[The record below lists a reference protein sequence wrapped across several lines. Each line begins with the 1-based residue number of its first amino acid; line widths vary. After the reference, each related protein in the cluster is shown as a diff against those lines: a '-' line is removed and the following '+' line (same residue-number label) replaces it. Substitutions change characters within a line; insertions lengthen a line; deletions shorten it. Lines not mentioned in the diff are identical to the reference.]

1 MPGKFK
7 HLHVTVAVLQRK
19 YSNYYVN
26 MKAKDI
32 INQLLESKS
41 IKAGPFAKE
50 IGVHP
55 TQIYDLQSEK
65 IKKISASIA
74 SKIVNRYPEYDPIWL
89 LTGEGEML
97 KSQPASLDLESKT
110 NKTSAPYQIE
120 TKNIN
125 IDLHGEQIDSKR
137 TIEVLIKVIETYQ
150 TRMDDLLNVIEVLKN
165 ENTELKEQLQKPNVS

>member
-1 MPGKFK
+1 
-7 HLHVTVAVLQRK
+7 
-19 YSNYYVN
+19 

-74 SKIVNRYPEYDPIWL
+74 SKIVNRYPEYGSRGGQNAPFFYFTPI
-89 LTGEGEML
+89 GY
-97 KSQPASLDLESKT
+97 KSIFYKS
-110 NKTSAPYQIE
+110 N
-120 TKNIN
+120 
-125 IDLHGEQIDSKR
+125 R
-137 TIEVLIKVIETYQ
+137 LIF
-150 TRMDDLLNVIEVLKN
+150 NVFK
-165 ENTELKEQLQKPNVS
+165 

>member
-1 MPGKFK
+1 M
-7 HLHVTVAVLQRK
+7 LQHK
-19 YSNYYVN
+19 DSNYYVN

-74 SKIVNRYPEYDPIWL
+74 SKIVNR
-89 LTGEGEML
+89 
-97 KSQPASLDLESKT
+97 SQ
-110 NKTSAPYQIE
+110 N
-120 TKNIN
+120 
-125 IDLHGEQIDSKR
+125 
-137 TIEVLIKVIETYQ
+137 TILFGFLQERARCLNLSQHHLI
-150 TRMDDLLNVIEVLKN
+150 
-165 ENTELKEQLQKPNVS
+165 

>member
-1 MPGKFK
+1 MTCKVK
-7 HLHVTVAVLQRK
+7 
-19 YSNYYVN
+19 
-26 MKAKDI
+26 
-32 INQLLESKS
+32 
-41 IKAGPFAKE
+41 
-50 IGVHP
+50 
-55 TQIYDLQSEK
+55 K

-97 KSQPASLDLESKT
+97 KSEPASLDLESKT
-110 NKTSAPYQIE
+110 NKTSAPHQIE

>member
-1 MPGKFK
+1 M
-7 HLHVTVAVLQRK
+7 LQYK
-19 YSNYYVN
+19 DSNYYIN

-50 IGVHP
+50 IEVHP

-97 KSQPASLDLESKT
+97 KSEPASLDLESKT
-110 NKTSAPYQIE
+110 NKTSAPHQIE

-125 IDLHGEQIDSKR
+125 IDLQEEQIDSKK
-137 TIEVLIKVIETYQ
+137 TIEVLIKVIQTYQ
-150 TRMDDLLNVIEVLKN
+150 TRMDDLLNVVEVLKN

>member
-1 MPGKFK
+1 
-7 HLHVTVAVLQRK
+7 
-19 YSNYYVN
+19 

-55 TQIYDLQSEK
+55 TQRYDLQSEK

-97 KSQPASLDLESKT
+97 KSEPASLDLESKT
-110 NKTSAPYQIE
+110 NKTSAPHQIE

-125 IDLHGEQIDSKR
+125 IDLQEEQIDSKK
-137 TIEVLIKVIETYQ
+137 TIEVLIKVIQTYQ
-150 TRMDDLLNVIEVLKN
+150 TRMDDLLNVVEVLKN

>member
-1 MPGKFK
+1 M
-7 HLHVTVAVLQRK
+7 LQYK
-19 YSNYYVN
+19 DSNYYIN

-97 KSQPASLDLESKT
+97 KSEPASLDLESKT
-110 NKTSAPYQIE
+110 NKTSAPHQIE
-120 TKNIN
+120 TK
-125 IDLHGEQIDSKR
+125 K
-137 TIEVLIKVIETYQ
+137 Y
-150 TRMDDLLNVIEVLKN
+150 
-165 ENTELKEQLQKPNVS
+165 

>member
-1 MPGKFK
+1 
-7 HLHVTVAVLQRK
+7 
-19 YSNYYVN
+19 

-32 INQLLESKS
+32 INQLLESTS

-89 LTGEGEML
+89 LTGEGEIDIIHKLEDIAIKMNNQHDRL
-97 KSQPASLDLESKT
+97 ERLLFGVELNLITCNKIEPEKNNIHKTISL
-110 NKTSAPYQIE
+110 NK
-120 TKNIN
+120 K
-125 IDLHGEQIDSKR
+125 
-137 TIEVLIKVIETYQ
+137 
-150 TRMDDLLNVIEVLKN
+150 
-165 ENTELKEQLQKPNVS
+165 

>member
-1 MPGKFK
+1 
-7 HLHVTVAVLQRK
+7 
-19 YSNYYVN
+19 

-97 KSQPASLDLESKT
+97 KSEPASLDLESKT
-110 NKTSAPYQIE
+110 NKTSAPHQIE

-125 IDLHGEQIDSKR
+125 IDLQEEQIDSKK
-137 TIEVLIKVIETYQ
+137 TIEVLIKVIQTYQ
-150 TRMDDLLNVIEVLKN
+150 TRMDDLLNVVEVFKN

>member
-1 MPGKFK
+1 
-7 HLHVTVAVLQRK
+7 
-19 YSNYYVN
+19 

-32 INQLLESKS
+32 INQLLESKN

-97 KSQPASLDLESKT
+97 KSEPASLDLESKT
-110 NKTSAPYQIE
+110 NKTSAPHQIE

-125 IDLHGEQIDSKR
+125 NRFTWR
-137 TIEVLIKVIETYQ
+137 TNRQQKDYRSPYKSNRNIPNTYG
-150 TRMDDLLNVIEVLKN
+150 
-165 ENTELKEQLQKPNVS
+165 

>member
-1 MPGKFK
+1 
-7 HLHVTVAVLQRK
+7 
-19 YSNYYVN
+19 

-41 IKAGPFAKE
+41 IKAGSFAKE

-65 IKKISASIA
+65 TKKISASIA

-89 LTGEGEML
+89 LTGEGTPL
-97 KSQPASLDLESKT
+97 KSSPT
-110 NKTSAPYQIE
+110 YQIE
-120 TKNIN
+120 SENIN
-125 IDLHGEQIDSKR
+125 IDLQENQIDSKG

-150 TRMDDLLNVIEVLKN
+150 TRMDDLLNVVEVLKN
-165 ENTELKEQLQKPNVS
+165 ENADLKEQLQKQKAS

>member
-1 MPGKFK
+1 M
-7 HLHVTVAVLQRK
+7 LQHK
-19 YSNYYVN
+19 DSNYYVN

-74 SKIVNRYPEYDPIWL
+74 SKIVNRYPEYDPNWL

-97 KSQPASLDLESKT
+97 KSEPASLDLESKT
-110 NKTSAPYQIE
+110 NKTSAPHQIE

>member
-1 MPGKFK
+1 
-7 HLHVTVAVLQRK
+7 
-19 YSNYYVN
+19 

-97 KSQPASLDLESKT
+97 KSEPASLDLESKT
-110 NKTSAPYQIE
+110 NKASAPHQIE

-125 IDLHGEQIDSKR
+125 IDLQEEQIDSKK
-137 TIEVLIKVIETYQ
+137 TIEVLIKVIQTYQ
-150 TRMDDLLNVIEVLKN
+150 TRMDDLLNVVEVLKN

>member
-1 MPGKFK
+1 M
-7 HLHVTVAVLQRK
+7 LQHK
-19 YSNYYVN
+19 DSNYYVN

-74 SKIVNRYPEYDPIWL
+74 SKIVNRYPVSAQ
-89 LTGEGEML
+89 GG
-97 KSQPASLDLESKT
+97 SKCPLFLFYA
-110 NKTSAPYQIE
+110 NR
-120 TKNIN
+120 
-125 IDLHGEQIDSKR
+125 L
-137 TIEVLIKVIETYQ
+137 
-150 TRMDDLLNVIEVLKN
+150 
-165 ENTELKEQLQKPNVS
+165 

>member
-1 MPGKFK
+1 M
-7 HLHVTVAVLQRK
+7 LQYK
-19 YSNYYVN
+19 DSNYYIN

-32 INQLLESKS
+32 INQLLESKN

-97 KSQPASLDLESKT
+97 KSEPASLDLESKT
-110 NKTSAPYQIE
+110 NKTSAPHQIE

-125 IDLHGEQIDSKR
+125 IDLHGEQIGSKR

>member
-1 MPGKFK
+1 
-7 HLHVTVAVLQRK
+7 
-19 YSNYYVN
+19 

-74 SKIVNRYPEYDPIWL
+74 SKIVNRYPEYVP
-89 LTGEGEML
+89 
-97 KSQPASLDLESKT
+97 
-110 NKTSAPYQIE
+110 
-120 TKNIN
+120 IN
-125 IDLHGEQIDSKR
+125 IGSVAVVPAGIACR
-137 TIEVLIKVIETYQ
+137 RLI
-150 TRMDDLLNVIEVLKN
+150 
-165 ENTELKEQLQKPNVS
+165 

>member
-1 MPGKFK
+1 M
-7 HLHVTVAVLQRK
+7 LQHK
-19 YSNYYVN
+19 DSNYYIN

-32 INQLLESKS
+32 INQLLDSKS

-97 KSQPASLDLESKT
+97 KSEPTLLDLESKN
-110 NKTSAPYQIE
+110 NKTSAPHQIE
-120 TKNIN
+120 TK
-125 IDLHGEQIDSKR
+125 K
-137 TIEVLIKVIETYQ
+137 Y
-150 TRMDDLLNVIEVLKN
+150 
-165 ENTELKEQLQKPNVS
+165 

>member
-1 MPGKFK
+1 M
-7 HLHVTVAVLQRK
+7 LQHK
-19 YSNYYVN
+19 DSNYYVN

-65 IKKISASIA
+65 INKISASIA

-97 KSQPASLDLESKT
+97 KSEPASLDLESKT
-110 NKTSAPYQIE
+110 NKTSAPHQIE